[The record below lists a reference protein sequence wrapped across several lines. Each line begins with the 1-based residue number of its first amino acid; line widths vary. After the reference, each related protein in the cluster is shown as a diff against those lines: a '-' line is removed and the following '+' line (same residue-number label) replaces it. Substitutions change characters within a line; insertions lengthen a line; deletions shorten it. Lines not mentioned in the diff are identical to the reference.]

1 MKKILLCILVLVSCN
16 NNQDIN
22 YKNIDLG
29 KTQKVKVQ
37 GNYNSEYTLSY
48 LWKKINGPEN
58 HNSERII
65 NGNTMLFAPDIPGK
79 YIITVSVQNSM
90 GSVLGEEQFRYNVLS
105 NNEYISNDK
114 PSIDNTI
121 VEESISPTPSKPKN
135 KISGYTIQIASWDNL
150 ENAIEDRDYLQS
162 NGFNAYI
169 KEVLVNGKEWYR
181 VRVGENLSYNK
192 CADLIENLRELT
204 NDNIWIDKF

>member
-22 YKNIDLG
+22 YKNINLG

-58 HNSERII
+58 HDSERII
-65 NGNTMLFAPDIPGK
+65 NGNTMLFTPDMSGK

-90 GSVLGEEQFRYNVLS
+90 GSILGEEQFRYNVLN

-114 PSIDNTI
+114 PSIDNII

-181 VRVGENLSYNK
+181 VRVGENLSYNQ

>member
-58 HNSERII
+58 HDSERII
-65 NGNTMLFAPDIPGK
+65 NGNTMLFTPDISGK

-90 GSVLGEEQFRYNVLS
+90 GSILGEEQFRYKVLN
-105 NNEYISNDK
+105 NNEYI
-114 PSIDNTI
+114 TI
-121 VEESISPTPSKPKN
+121 TN
-135 KISGYTIQIASWDNL
+135 NL
-150 ENAIEDRDYLQS
+150 
-162 NGFNAYI
+162 
-169 KEVLVNGKEWYR
+169 LVN
-181 VRVGENLSYNK
+181 N
-192 CADLIENLRELT
+192 
-204 NDNIWIDKF
+204 NILHSIAQNNRNIHFVHIGTMGVYG

>member
-90 GSVLGEEQFRYNVLS
+90 GSVLGEEQFRYNVLN
-105 NNEYISNDK
+105 NNEYISSDK
-114 PSIDNTI
+114 PSIDNII

-150 ENAIEDRDYLQS
+150 ENAIEDRNYLQS

>member
-58 HNSERII
+58 HDSERII
-65 NGNTMLFAPDIPGK
+65 NGNTMLFTPDISGK

-90 GSVLGEEQFRYNVLS
+90 GSILGEEQFRYNVLN

-114 PSIDNTI
+114 PSIDNII
-121 VEESISPTPSKPKN
+121 VEESISPAPSKPKN
-135 KISGYTIQIASWDNL
+135 KIFGYTIQIASWDNL

-181 VRVGENLSYNK
+181 VRVGENLSYNQ

>member
-90 GSVLGEEQFRYNVLS
+90 GSILGEEQFRYNVLN

-114 PSIDNTI
+114 PSIDNII
-121 VEESISPTPSKPKN
+121 VEEPISPTPSKPKN

-181 VRVGENLSYNK
+181 VRVGENLSYNQ

>member
-22 YKNIDLG
+22 YKNINLG

-181 VRVGENLSYNK
+181 VRVGENLSYNQ

>member
-22 YKNIDLG
+22 YKNINLG

>member
-22 YKNIDLG
+22 YKNINLG

-58 HNSERII
+58 HDSERII
-65 NGNTMLFAPDIPGK
+65 NGNTMLFTPDMSGK

-90 GSVLGEEQFRYNVLS
+90 GSILGEEQFRYNVLN

-181 VRVGENLSYNK
+181 VRVGENLSYNQ